1 MKTNFIKSFEVRWSD
16 IDANMHLIHT
26 AYSGYMA
33 HTRMCYLADHGI
45 DMTALNDAGL
55 GPVLLNEH
63 IHFIKEV
70 RPHESVYVDIS
81 LSGMDKQYRIFQ
93 FDQGL
98 YKSDGRIAAFS
109 RLMIGFISMQERKLA
124 AIPPK
129 WIDPIEQ
136 LPKTHDFKWLD
147 KTDMRWDYVDYKKK
161 LDLPKN
167 N

>member
-1 MKTNFIKSFEVRWSD
+1 MPNPYLKPFEVRWSD

-45 DMTALNDAGL
+45 DMNALAKASL

-70 RPHESVYVDIS
+70 RPHETVYVDIS
-81 LSGMDKQYRIFQ
+81 LSGVDPQYRILQ

-98 YKSDGRIAAFS
+98 YKSDGHIAAFS
-109 RLMIGFISMQERKLA
+109 RLMIGFIDMKERKLA
-124 AIPPK
+124 TIPMK
-129 WIDPIEQ
+129 WRDTIEL
-136 LPKTHDFKWLD
+136 LPKTSDFKWLD
-147 KTDMRWDYVDYKKK
+147 KTDLRYDYVNYKAQIDVSE
-161 LDLPKN
+161 L
-167 N
+167 